1 MPVLRVRATLHTPI
15 ALAHP
20 LHLDGLL
27 AAAAVT
33 PADRERLARTSDPLA
48 IHLPPIPLMALD
60 HAGEHIYL
68 TSEMEAAP
76 EVRRSAEHVTRRRD
90 PLDLDY
96 LTRPIETRSGPGRD
110 VLLRFPTLETPWVEW
125 RCVAH
130 RRPLLLLLR
139 RRVEQ
144 IGMLRRHGYGVVQ
157 EWEVERVEEPVDQ
170 VLVVGGRARRH
181 LPVAWC
187 DAPEIVERVPVRAPY
202 WHPSTVVDGVRA
214 GRLTGLSESLR
225 SRLPTRC

>member
-1 MPVLRVRATLHTPI
+1 MPVLRVRATLQAPI
-15 ALAHP
+15 AVADP

-33 PADRERLARTSDPLA
+33 PADRGRLARTSDPAA

-60 HAGEHIYL
+60 HAGGRIYL

-76 EVRRSAEHVTRRRD
+76 GARRSAEHLTRRRD

-96 LTRPIETRSGPGRD
+96 LTRSIETRSGPGRD
-110 VLLRFPTLETPWVEW
+110 VLLRCPTLETPWVEW

-139 RRVEQ
+139 RRVDQ
-144 IGMLRRHGYGVVQ
+144 VGMLRRHGYGIVSQ
-157 EWEVERVEEPVDQ
+157 WEVERVDEPVEQ
-170 VLVVGGRARRH
+170 VLVLAGRARRN
-181 LPVAWC
+181 LPASWC
-187 DAPEIVERVPVRAPY
+187 EAPEVVEPVPVRAPY
-202 WHPSTVVDGVRA
+202 WHASTVVEGVRA
-214 GRLTGLSESLR
+214 GRLTGISEALR
-225 SRLPTRC
+225 RCLPTRC